1 MINAN
6 ELRIGDIILYDED
19 NLYCKVLTIDTLG
32 MTVDFMK
39 NGEIEWLE
47 YENFSPIPLTPKIL
61 EKCGFDNYRVGL
73 WGNTYSLGVIK
84 LLKDK
89 EIYILVDIPKCEIT
103 SLHQLQNLY
112 FALTNTELIFK
123 P

>member
-47 YENFSPIPLTPKIL
+47 YENFSPIPLAPEIL
-61 EKCGFDNYRVGL
+61 EKCDWNGYKEFYINSDFKIE
-73 WGNTYSLGVIK
+73 GNGGIWYCGDFTGIVVKY
-84 LLKDK
+84 
-89 EIYILVDIPKCEIT
+89 
-103 SLHQLQNLY
+103 LHQLQNLY
-112 FALTNTELIFK
+112 FALTGQELKFNL
-123 P
+123 